1 MCFLSL
7 VINSLL
13 YSHISINGYKNTQ
26 HHSLHISYQHH
37 GPGVHKTIK
46 SALQSLPTWSIPIKH
61 VYVAITGW
69 GHWGW
74 CDHGQWTWPV
84 TRDQPPMRQQR
95 HKQFGSKSTSSG
107 EYQYIMSIQRS
118 AGSRALIQWELL
130 IVNCSVCTQTVS
142 HLTLD
147 DVLCCPLMASL
158 HWDEAHSRHC
168 RTGPGAKPENGGLTC
183 QSLAHDKLFVSCRM
197 PKSWMLNADCS
208 MVCMLPW

>member
-46 SALQSLPTWSIPIKH
+46 SAFTVCADLKYSHKACLCRHYGVRTLGLLWP
-61 VYVAITGW
+61 
-69 GHWGW
+69 
-74 CDHGQWTWPV
+74 WTMDM
-84 TRDQPPMRQQR
+84 TSDQREPPMRQQR

-118 AGSRALIQWELL
+118 AGSRALIQCELL
-130 IVNCSVCTQTVS
+130 TAACVHRQC
-142 HLTLD
+142 LTWLWW
-147 DVLCCPLMASL
+147 CPLLSSAGESAL
-158 HWDEAHSRHC
+158 RWG
-168 RTGPGAKPENGGLTC
+168 T
-183 QSLAHDKLFVSCRM
+183 
-197 PKSWMLNADCS
+197 
-208 MVCMLPW
+208 

>member
-69 GHWGW
+69 GHWGC

-84 TRDQPPMRQQR
+84 TREREREPPMRQQR

-142 HLTLD
+142 HLTLMMSYA
-147 DVLCCPLMASL
+147 VLWWRVCTEM
-158 HWDEAHSRHC
+158 RHIAD
-168 RTGPGAKPENGGLTC
+168 TAGPGAKPENGGLTC
-183 QSLAHDKLFVSCRM
+183 QSLAHDKSIVSCRM
-197 PKSWMLNADCS
+197 P
-208 MVCMLPW
+208 